1 VRYSALGARRS
12 ALGARG
18 SALGARRSVEHSLR
32 LRRLNCVFCR
42 LSASTYAVIAY
53 SASVGRCRKC
63 EDGMT
68 GKGFRELEVWRLA
81 MVLVEKC
88 YEITRRL
95 PIEERYGLSG
105 QIRRAAVSIPANVA
119 EGHTEYR
126 APSTG
131 PPHPV

>member
-1 VRYSALGARRS
+1 
-12 ALGARG
+12 
-18 SALGARRSVEHSLR
+18 
-32 LRRLNCVFCR
+32 
-42 LSASTYAVIAY
+42 
-53 SASVGRCRKC
+53 
-63 EDGMT
+63 MT

-119 EGHTEYR
+119 EGHNRRLPKLYR
-126 APSTG
+126 NHVNIALGSQAELETLLELTVRLKLLDTGAIGEANGLVVRVGQMLHALQRSIKLSPS
-131 PPHPV
+131 PP